1 MVAGYFFSGVFMGKR
16 FRFAVF
22 IGKDEHGFFAV
33 CPELQGCY
41 SQGKTYEGAL
51 KNIGDA
57 IRLHVEDRLAC
68 GEDIRQSKL
77 ASLTQVEVAL

>member
-1 MVAGYFFSGVFMGKR
+1 MSQT

-22 IGKDEHGFFAV
+22 IGKDSDGFFAI

-41 SQGKTYEGAL
+41 SQGNSYEEAL
-51 KNIGDA
+51 KNINDA

-68 GEDIRQSKL
+68 GEEIPQPKL
-77 ASLTQVEVAL
+77 ASLTQVEVAV

>member
-1 MVAGYFFSGVFMGKR
+1 MVRSY
-16 FRFAVF
+16 RFAVF
-22 IGKDEHGFFAV
+22 IGKDRDGFFAV

-41 SQGKTYEGAL
+41 SQGRTYEDAL

-68 GEDIRQSKL
+68 GEKIRQPEL
-77 ASLTQVEVAL
+77 ASLTQVEVAV